1 MIDQMRKQLQKW
13 ELGLK
18 GQHEYPMP
26 ISSAF
31 FLGKAR
37 SFFRRVRAKPSEG
50 AVAVFSC
57 ETGSRKIKDYSV
69 HSIKVSAEAHGETP

>member
-13 ELGLK
+13 KLDLE

-37 SFFRRVRAKPSEG
+37 SFYKRVRTKHGEG

-57 ETGSRKIKDYSV
+57 ETWSHKISCFV
-69 HSIKVSAEAHGETP
+69 HSIRVTVEMHVGTL